1 MEDTKRKK
9 RTHFIHKILEDK
21 FGGKWTKHKR
31 LPRWYSDD
39 HNFWVYRTGRWDKEK
54 HGTQAVYR
62 RFDTKEIVF
71 ESDGSK
77 WRF

>member
-1 MEDTKRKK
+1 MEKIKRKK
-9 RTHFIHKILEDK
+9 RTHFIYKILEDK
-21 FGGKWTKHKR
+21 LGGKWTKHKR
-31 LPRWYSDD
+31 LNRWYSDD
-39 HNFWVYRTGRWDKEK
+39 HDFWVYRTGWWDSTNRK
-54 HGTQAVYR
+54 TRAAYR

>member
-1 MEDTKRKK
+1 MAKTERNK

-31 LPRWYSDD
+31 LPRWNSED
-39 HNFWVYRTGRWDKEK
+39 HPFWVYRTGRWVKEEGK
-54 HGTQAVYR
+54 TQAVYR

-71 ESDGSK
+71 ESNGRK
-77 WRF
+77 F